1 MPTLA
6 QAQTAFS
13 NTRRYYK
20 LGVKSSNKRYEG
32 HQYGASFLNTEPE
45 ESLVRGNPKP
55 ITLDEAHVRVARRL
69 LNNSHSGMMA
79 TAGKNAAISDMNVA
93 IVDDISPFDYG
104 RLMVNQ
110 QNDAGNCGV
119 MACVA
124 IYYANLAGVPLN
136 QMWSVTAENPTTTYG
151 KYGKMLFGHSWA
163 QLGTGGQP
171 DCVIV
176 DPWAGVVCKE
186 LDYVTTLKSHLDQ
199 WFRQGKRIATQ
210 WSDNHGKQV
219 WLNANHET
227 VLSLLETGSERVMIR
242 ADQTNGVTIKGQ
254 FPRRSFWSFS

>member
-6 QAQTAFS
+6 QAQTAFAD
-13 NTRRYYK
+13 TRRYYK
-20 LGVKSSNKRYEG
+20 LGAKSNNKRYDG
-32 HQYGASFLNTEPE
+32 HQYGASFLNTTPE
-45 ESLVRGNPKP
+45 ESLVKGNPKP
-55 ITLDEAHVRVARRL
+55 ITPDQAHARVARRL
-69 LNNSHSGMMA
+69 VNNSHSGLMA

-124 IYYANLAGVPLN
+124 IYYANVAGVPLN
-136 QMWSVTAENPTTTYG
+136 QMWSVTATNPTTIGTWG
-151 KYGKMLFGHSWA
+151 TMQFGHSWA

-186 LDYVTTLKSHLDQ
+186 LDYVRTLKSHLDQ
-199 WFRQGKRIATQ
+199 WFEQGKRIATQ
-210 WSDNHGKQV
+210 WSNATQQV
-219 WLNANHET
+219 WMNANQPA
-227 VLSLLETGSERVMIR
+227 VLSLLETGSQRVMIQ
-242 ADQTNGVTIKGQ
+242 ADQTNRVTINGQ
-254 FPRRSFWSFS
+254 YPRRSFWSFS